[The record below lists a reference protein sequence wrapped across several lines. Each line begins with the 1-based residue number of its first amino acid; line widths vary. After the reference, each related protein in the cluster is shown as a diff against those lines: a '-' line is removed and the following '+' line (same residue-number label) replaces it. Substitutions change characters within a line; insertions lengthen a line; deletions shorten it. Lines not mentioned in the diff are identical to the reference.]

1 MNQPRDPLATAFD
14 LHQAGRFQ
22 EAIELYNQI
31 LPSQQ
36 DNAQLLYLLGTANL
50 QTARREQGIE
60 QLRRSLALSPQNPAA
75 HNNIGVALK
84 ELKRLEEALAN
95 FDEALA
101 LAPDFADAYNNRGD
115 VLRDLNRTDE
125 ALASLDKALALNP
138 GHAGAY
144 NNRGNVL
151 RDLKRLQD
159 AIASYDGALAFKPDN
174 ASAHNNRGV
183 ALRDLMRTDE
193 ALASF
198 DKALAI
204 SPNYAAAYNNRGV
217 VLQELRRPHEAL
229 VSFDNALAISPD
241 YAEAYANRG
250 NVLRDLKRLDEAL
263 TSYNAA
269 LAINSN
275 YADAYRNKSLLLL
288 LTGKYSEG
296 WSLYEWR
303 LKSND
308 AGANYRNF
316 PKLAWRGSEDI
327 RGKKLLIQAEQGL
340 GDVIQFCRYLPQL
353 HALGADL
360 IVEVPES
367 LLTLISTLDC
377 PMGLVAKGAR
387 LPEFDAYCP
396 MMSLPYV
403 FRTAVSTVPARI
415 PYLFSDPNKVGRWQK
430 KLGNKTGSRIGI
442 TWSGAEK
449 HNNDQSR
456 SISLDEFLPL
466 TELPNFEWHSLQKEY
481 RKPDFE
487 ILKRRP
493 AIRQHQHE
501 LVDFSD
507 TAALIEYMDLVI
519 TVDTSI
525 AHLTGAMAKP
535 TWILIPFCPDW
546 RWMLDRKDTP
556 WYPTATLYRQ
566 SQIGDWRGVVDAVRW
581 DLSQLTGN

>member
-125 ALASLDKALALNP
+125 ALAS
-138 GHAGAY
+138 
-144 NNRGNVL
+144 
-151 RDLKRLQD
+151 
-159 AIASYDGALAFKPDN
+159 
-174 ASAHNNRGV
+174 
-183 ALRDLMRTDE
+183 
-193 ALASF
+193 F

-250 NVLRDLKRLDEAL
+250 NVLRDLKRLDEVL

-403 FRTAVSTVPARI
+403 FRTAVSTIPARI